1 MTINQKTS
9 LTGYQLRTGLKAAK
23 GDGYYKKAATAWDA
37 RQLNSSR
44 CVDLCSPATSSTVL
58 YDAKNPENN
67 QCYCIN

>member
-23 GDGYYKKAATAWDA
+23 GDGYYKKAETALDA
-37 RQLNSSR
+37 RQLNSSG
-44 CVDLCSPATSSTVL
+44 CADLCFPATSSTVL